1 MAAQVETP
9 LGAQSRH
16 RPGRPLADHQLS
28 APWGSRSS
36 GFQHIHQTGH
46 WFNDTAWFRQLCV
59 FEFSNLRHVLDLDL
73 LTLVACYTWL
83 ELFYGGVMAATR
95 KRLLVSGPKGG
106 IGKTTLARNMAVAA
120 ALDGL
125 AVATLDL
132 DLQRSLTKWFGKRPD
147 DLVPI
152 THYEGGMVQQDV
164 EDALAQI
171 TDFDL
176 LVIDTPPSIEE
187 HPEAFRLLAMSAD
200 LILVPTGQSDD
211 DLDSVCPWMRF
222 VRKTKTAGE
231 AAFVLNRVKPRARSF
246 TEAKAILVKDGRVCP
261 IEVPDYEDIAFTSS
275 RGIGL
280 LELKGG
286 KGTEYVSGVWS
297 FVKSEIGL

>member
-1 MAAQVETP
+1 
-9 LGAQSRH
+9 
-16 RPGRPLADHQLS
+16 
-28 APWGSRSS
+28 
-36 GFQHIHQTGH
+36 
-46 WFNDTAWFRQLCV
+46 
-59 FEFSNLRHVLDLDL
+59 
-73 LTLVACYTWL
+73 
-83 ELFYGGVMAATR
+83 
-95 KRLLVSGPKGG
+95 
-106 IGKTTLARNMAVAA
+106 
-120 ALDGL
+120 
-125 AVATLDL
+125 
-132 DLQRSLTKWFGKRPD
+132 
-147 DLVPI
+147 
-152 THYEGGMVQQDV
+152 
-164 EDALAQI
+164 
-171 TDFDL
+171 
-176 LVIDTPPSIEE
+176 
-187 HPEAFRLLAMSAD
+187 MSAD